1 MRSENR
7 RWGRGP
13 NDLLHNLDR
22 LCYAAVFEEQGL
34 FLHFWSGVGYGP
46 CGAVGDK
53 RVESSG
59 FRSKRRKTEVS
70 TPLLY
75 NRAERVCKAG
85 GLFQLTFF
93 HLSDDSQLRIFFA
106 VRYH

>member
-1 MRSENR
+1 MFNFRIRGMRVAS
-7 RWGRGP
+7 
-13 NDLLHNLDR
+13 
-22 LCYAAVFEEQGL
+22 
-34 FLHFWSGVGYGP
+34 HFWSGVGYGP
-46 CGAVGDK
+46 CGAVGGK

-59 FRSKRRKTEVS
+59 FRSKRRNEVS

-85 GLFQLTFF
+85 GLFQLTFCPLF
-93 HLSDDSQLRIFFA
+93 DDSQLRIFFA

>member
-1 MRSENR
+1 MSNFRI
-7 RWGRGP
+7 RGT
-13 NDLLHNLDR
+13 R
-22 LCYAAVFEEQGL
+22 LA
-34 FLHFWSGVGYGP
+34 LHFWSGVGYGP
-46 CGAVGDK
+46 CGAVGDE

-75 NRAERVCKAG
+75 NRAERVCKVG
-85 GLFQLTFF
+85 GLFQLTFCP
-93 HLSDDSQLRIFFA
+93 LSDDSQLRIFFA

>member
-1 MRSENR
+1 MFNFRIRGMRVAS
-7 RWGRGP
+7 
-13 NDLLHNLDR
+13 
-22 LCYAAVFEEQGL
+22 
-34 FLHFWSGVGYGP
+34 HFGSGVGYGP

-70 TPLLY
+70 TRLLY

-85 GLFQLTFF
+85 GLFQLTFC